1 MIADCLIKNASEA
14 SRSRKI
20 KDIRVGLGYI
30 CTMLESG
37 ECGLAYSFR
46 NELGHCC
53 SVLAQAGD
61 LIGKKCEELI
71 PWLKE
76 KDLLRAAVGLSVVN
90 AVLNDRSHENEAGNV
105 IKAIKMN
112 KDETFGM
119 VGDFK
124 PILPFVR
131 KQTDNIY
138 VFERIPQEKNGL
150 YPDKDIPR
158 YLTECDVVVVTGT
171 SIINNTIDDVL
182 RFCSKAREVFIV
194 GPSTPLSPESFI
206 EHNVTCL
213 AGTVV
218 TAPDKMLRII
228 SQGGGT
234 MQMKPASKHV
244 LVKVGR

>member
-1 MIADCLIKNASEA
+1 MITANLMKNAA
-14 SRSRKI
+14 DVSRNRKI

-61 LIGKKCEELI
+61 LIGKQCEEII
-71 PWLKE
+71 PWLGE
-76 KDLLRAAVGLSVVN
+76 KDLLKAAVGLSVIN
-90 AVLNDRSHENEAGNV
+90 ALLNDRSRESETGNIV
-105 IKAIKMN
+105 KSIEIRKG
-112 KDETFGM
+112 ETFGM

-124 PILPFVR
+124 PILSFVR
-131 KQTDNIY
+131 KQTENIY
-138 VFERIPQEKNGL
+138 VFERIPQEKDGL
-150 YPDKDIPR
+150 YSDKDIPR
-158 YLTECDVVVVTGT
+158 HLPDCDVVLITGT

-182 RFCSKAREVFIV
+182 SFCSKAREVFIV
-194 GPSTPLSPESFI
+194 GPSTPLHPESFMG
-206 EHNVTCL
+206 HNVSIL

-218 TAPDKMLRII
+218 TDPEKMLRII

-244 LVKVGR
+244 LVNV

>member
-1 MIADCLIKNASEA
+1 MITANLMKNAA
-14 SRSRKI
+14 DGSRNRKI

-61 LIGKKCEELI
+61 LIGKQCEEII
-71 PWLKE
+71 PWLVE
-76 KDLLRAAVGLSVVN
+76 KDLLKAAVGLSVIN
-90 AVLNDRSHENEAGNV
+90 ALLNDRSRETETGNIV
-105 IKAIKMN
+105 KAIEIRKG
-112 KDETFGM
+112 ETFGM

-124 PILPFVR
+124 PILSFVR
-131 KQTDNIY
+131 KQTENIY
-138 VFERIPQEKNGL
+138 VFERIPQEKDGL
-150 YPDKDIPR
+150 YSDKDIPR
-158 YLTECDVVVVTGT
+158 HLPDCHVVLITGT

-182 RFCSKAREVFIV
+182 SFCSKAREVFIV
-194 GPSTPLSPESFI
+194 GPSTPLHPESFMG
-206 EHNVTCL
+206 HNVSIL

-218 TAPDKMLRII
+218 TDPEKMLRII

-244 LVKVGR
+244 LVNV